1 MESAT
6 EPMESATEPMESVT
20 EPMESVTE
28 PMESVT
34 EPMESVTE
42 PMESV
47 TEPMELVTEPAE
59 AVSKSIC
66 KLSMQESSSSEEE
79 ESSSEEEEESSSEE
93 EDTYQKKES
102 PEGEESKKE
111 SVEEESS
118 ESGEESYEPPLWKR
132 KGSVVKFELCYPDWM
147 NSYVLKKRLLIRGS
161 GLDVKQV
168 ERDYAQ
174 LEPPPLLDMKT
185 VLGFKYYYRRP
196 EKGYKFKWD
205 RIHWMGCNVDSDRY
219 ALKMPVIH
227 RDLSD
232 YVTPNWKLADGCE
245 KMRFRIPC

>member
-1 MESAT
+1 MEL
-6 EPMESATEPMESVT
+6 VT

-28 PMESVT
+28 PMKLVTEPMKSVT
-34 EPMESVTE
+34 EPMES
-42 PMESV
+42 
-47 TEPMELVTEPAE
+47 VTEPAE

-79 ESSSEEEEESSSEE
+79 QSSSEEEESSSEE
-93 EDTYQKKES
+93 EES
-102 PEGEESKKE
+102 SSEEEESKKE

-118 ESGEESYEPPLWKR
+118 ESGEESCELPLWKR
-132 KGSVVKFELCYPDWM
+132 IGSVVKFQLCYPDWM

-174 LEPPPLLDMKT
+174 LEPPPKLDMDT

-196 EKGYKFKWD
+196 EKGYKFIWD
-205 RIHWMGCNVDSDRY
+205 RIHWMGCNVHSDRH
-219 ALKMPVIH
+219 ALNMPVIH

-232 YVTPNWKLADGCE
+232 YVTPNWKLADGCK